1 MLSVEL
7 VAVDLLGRGVLG
19 DGLGALADGVLGQ
32 LTRKQQTNG
41 RLDLTARDRRAP
53 VVVRQSRRLG
63 RDALE
68 DVVHEAVHD
77 AHRLAADSRVRMNL
91 LQHLVHVDRVA
102 LTSPVLPLLVSATSS
117 LRLARRFLRSFRSL
131 RRCLR
136 RHFHSSLKL
145 ITLNEIK
152 AEIDDRRDEVF
163 AYKRFGGV
171 TESRDAAWRALLT
184 CQ

>member
-1 MLSVEL
+1 MW
-7 VAVDLLGRGVLG
+7 VALKRAGHVVGRV

-68 DVVHEAVHD
+68 YVVYEAVHD

-102 LTSPVLPLLVSATSS
+102 LTSSVLPLLVCATSS
-117 LRLARRFLRSFRSL
+117 LRLARRLFAPFDAAFGGIFTS
-131 RRCLR
+131 
-136 RHFHSSLKL
+136 KPYKK
-145 ITLNEIK
+145 TDNEIK
-152 AEIDDRRDEVF
+152 AEIDDRR
-163 AYKRFGGV
+163 
-171 TESRDAAWRALLT
+171 
-184 CQ
+184 